1 MVLCITILGDGVIF
15 FFNFVLICGDES
27 EHVLRYVFLKITV
40 LENIKGVAFHLPRA
54 NNWKTEVLSVDVT
67 LPVLRWDSD
76 HAVAGTKTQVRHACS
91 LFITSAK
98 QLLHWYHDRCGT
110 EYVIKPKPLYLLC
123 QDPLLVPET
132 GQSVFG
138 ACSRTAGQVASEKC
152 VPCLA

>member
-27 EHVLRYVFLKITV
+27 EHVLRYVFLKITI
-40 LENIKGVAFHLPRA
+40 LENIKGVAFHLPRT

-76 HAVAGTKTQVRHACS
+76 HAVAGTKTQVCHACS

-110 EYVIKPKPLYLLC
+110 EYVIKPKPLYHFVPRSTVGAGDRTVCVWCLLSHRW
-123 QDPLLVPET
+123 T
-132 GQSVFG
+132 GGV
-138 ACSRTAGQVASEKC
+138 
-152 VPCLA
+152 